1 MTPEKGTAIN
11 RWTVLFGLAVL
22 LLLGILVPG
31 VVKMVIFSI
40 LLAYILDP
48 LITALEVRGLSR
60 TLGTLL
66 FFVVVIGVVWTLFL
80 ILAPL
85 VSEQIRAL
93 QSPEGAS
100 QANAVILKVQATIR
114 EQFGWLGLGSINL
127 MEKVNGF
134 KAGLGEKIMDVL
146 VKDGPELI
154 VYGVAIPF
162 VVFFLLKDGRNIKK
176 SFISIVPNRY
186 FEFTLDLLHKMDIQ
200 LGNYLRS
207 QFADAVVF
215 GVLTTIALGL
225 MNVKY
230 FLFIG
235 PFAGL
240 ANLIPYVG
248 PIAGA
253 LPALLVTIFDT
264 GDLGMA
270 TTIILVFVMLKLA
283 DDVLIQPTVVAS
295 GVNLH
300 PLLVLL
306 AIIVGGEL
314 FGMLGM
320 LLAVP
325 ATGFVKVVLQ
335 ESLLTLRKYRFTE

>member
-1 MTPEKGTAIN
+1 MAAEHGTSIN
-11 RWTVLFGLAVL
+11 RWTVILGLSVVV
-22 LLLGILVPG
+22 LLGIFVPG
-31 VVKMVIFSI
+31 VVKMVVFSI

-66 FFVVVIGVVWTLFL
+66 FFVVVLGIIWILIL

-85 VSEQIRAL
+85 VNEQIHAL
-93 QSPEGAS
+93 QSEAGAN
-100 QANAVILKVQATIR
+100 QANAVILQVQAMLQDR
-114 EQFGWLGLGSINL
+114 FGWLGLGTIDLVAKLN
-127 MEKVNGF
+127 EA
-134 KAGLGEKIMDVL
+134 KAGLGERIMETL

-154 VYGVAIPF
+154 VYAVAMPF
-162 VVFFLLKDGRNIKK
+162 IIFFLLKDGRNIKK
-176 SFISIVPNRY
+176 AFIGLVPNRY
-186 FEFTLDLLHKMDIQ
+186 FEFSLDLLHKMDMQ

-207 QFADAVVF
+207 QFTDAVVF
-215 GVLTTIALGL
+215 GILTTTALGI
-225 MNVKY
+225 MGVKY

-253 LPALLVTIFDT
+253 LPALVVTLFDT

-270 TTIILVFVMLKLA
+270 TTIIIVFIVLKLA

-295 GVNLH
+295 GVDLH

-306 AIIVGGEL
+306 AIIIGGEL

-325 ATGFVKVVLQ
+325 ATGFIKVVLQ
-335 ESLLTLRKYRFTE
+335 ESLMTLRKYRFTE

>member
-1 MTPEKGTAIN
+1 MAAEHGTTIN
-11 RWTVLFGLAVL
+11 KWTVI
-22 LLLGILVPG
+22 LGIAVFVMLGIFVPG
-31 VVKMVIFSI
+31 VVKMVISSI

-66 FFVVVIGVVWTLFL
+66 FFVLVLGTIWIL
-80 ILAPL
+80 IIVLAPL
-85 VSEQIRAL
+85 VSDQIHAL
-93 QSPEGAS
+93 QSGAGAS
-100 QANAVILKVQATIR
+100 QANAVILKVQTMVR
-114 EQFGWLGLGSINL
+114 DRFGWLGLGSIDLVAKLN
-127 MEKVNGF
+127 EA
-134 KAGLGEKIMDVL
+134 KAGLGERMMDFL

-154 VYGVAIPF
+154 VYAVAIPF

-176 SFISIVPNRY
+176 AFISVVPNRY
-186 FEFTLDLLHKMDIQ
+186 FEFTLDLLHKMDMQ

-207 QFADAVVF
+207 QFTDAVAF
-215 GVLTTIALGL
+215 GILTTIALGI

-235 PFAGL
+235 PFAGM

-253 LPALLVTIFDT
+253 LPALIVTLFDT

-270 TTIILVFVMLKLA
+270 TTIIIVFIVLKLA

-306 AIIVGGEL
+306 AIIIGGDM

-335 ESLLTLRKYRFTE
+335 ESLMTLRKYRFTE

>member
-1 MTPEKGTAIN
+1 MTAHGTAIN
-11 RWTVLFGLAVL
+11 RWTLIIGLAVFI
-22 LLLGILVPG
+22 LLGIFVPG
-31 VVKMVIFSI
+31 VVKMVIFSV

-66 FFVVVIGVVWTLFL
+66 FFVVVIGVIWILVAV
-80 ILAPL
+80 LAPI
-85 VSEQIRAL
+85 VTQQIHAL
-93 QSPEGAS
+93 QGGETAK
-100 QANAVILKVQATIR
+100 QANVVILKLQDLVR
-114 EQFGWLGLGSINL
+114 ENFGWLGLGNIDLAGKIN
-127 MEKVNGF
+127 ETT
-134 KAGLGEKIMDVL
+134 ASLGETIMDFIVHEGPTLL
-146 VKDGPELI
+146 V
-154 VYGVAIPF
+154 YSVAIPF
-162 VVFFLLKDGRNIKK
+162 IIFFLLKDGRNIKK
-176 SFISIVPNRY
+176 AFISIIPNRY
-186 FEFTLDLLHKMDIQ
+186 FEFTLDLLYKMDVQ

-207 QFADAVVF
+207 QAIDALAF
-215 GVLTTIALGL
+215 GILTTIALGI

-235 PFAGL
+235 PFAGM

-253 LPALLVTIFDT
+253 LPAVIITVVDT
-264 GDLGMA
+264 GNLGM
-270 TTIILVFVMLKLA
+270 TLTIIIVFIVLKLI

-306 AIIVGGEL
+306 AIIVGGDL

-325 ATGFVKVVLQ
+325 TTGFVKVVLQ
-335 ESLLTLRKYRFTE
+335 ESLVTLRKYRFTD